1 MNDQA
6 ESLRRIVSH
15 SGGPEAKV
23 VAVVSGKG
31 GVGKSNVCLNFALSL
46 IKLDKKVAIIDL
58 DIGMGNLDILM
69 GMQSK
74 RTIVDLLKSEWTI
87 WDIIE
92 KGPEDLAYL
101 AGGSGF
107 SELIEL
113 KTEDMERFLTQ
124 LKALETEYDYIFL
137 DMGAGVTKEG
147 LKFILAAHEVMVVT
161 TPEPTAMTDAYAMI
175 KYIYLEDETKEIMV
189 IVNRC
194 ETSREGEQTAS
205 NFKRVTKEFLRKEIS
220 VLGSLPDD
228 RSVSRA
234 VKAQKP
240 FVHFDKKS
248 NISKAMRE
256 MVLRYTGTKRPK
268 PSYSFSQLI
277 RGLKRKIVD

>member
-15 SGGPEAKV
+15 SGGPGAKV

-92 KGPEDLAYL
+92 KGPEDLSYL

-124 LKALETEYDYIFL
+124 LNALETEYDYIFL

-175 KYIYLEDETKEIMV
+175 KYIYLQDETKEIMV

>member
-15 SGGPEAKV
+15 SGGPGAKV

-92 KGPEDLAYL
+92 KGPEDLSYL

-113 KTEDMERFLTQ
+113 KTEDLERFLTQ

-205 NFKRVTKEFLRKEIS
+205 NFKRVTKEFLKKEVS

-240 FVHFDKKS
+240 FVHFDTKS
-248 NISKAMRE
+248 NISKAMRDL
-256 MVLRYTGTKRPK
+256 VLRYTGTKRPK
-268 PSYSFSQLI
+268 PNYSFSQLI